1 MHLKSWDSE
10 TSREHYKLGGLASF
24 LNKIAK
30 KNHIDAS
37 CQSFY

>member
-1 MHLKSWDSE
+1 MYLKSWDSE
-10 TSREHYKLGGLASF
+10 TSREHYKLGDLANF

-30 KNHIDAS
+30 NNHIEAS